1 MHIMKFRMVQKLCE
15 YRRISIKESQVGAF
29 ISTDRLSVDKL
40 IEICIAHCQST
51 SFEPDEIRKESRARS
66 AEWTKNCIN
75 MRI

>member
-40 IEICIAHCQST
+40 IEMKMNLKFYDKQY
-51 SFEPDEIRKESRARS
+51 
-66 AEWTKNCIN
+66 
-75 MRI
+75 